1 MSTGT
6 NLRQE
11 IELADRDIARQEA
24 LSMKKLLDQLLQETL
39 KPYATY
45 SERQMLKAGE
55 LGACASQILQRRRK
69 AAQRN
74 GWLFM
79 GLIGLPAVFALF
91 TMRFDSTDPM
101 ISAIYVMFF
110 FAAFTHIPTLM
121 DVRFS
126 QARLETLIAIWMLSD
141 QNTSPEPE
149 ENTASLV
156 RLLYENK

>member
-11 IELADRDIARQEA
+11 IELADRDIARREG

-39 KPYATY
+39 KPYAND
-45 SERQMLKAGE
+45 SERQMLKAGQ

-69 AAQRN
+69 TAQRS
-74 GWLFM
+74 GWLF
-79 GLIGLPAVFALF
+79 LVLVSLPAIFALF
-91 TMRFDSTDPM
+91 AMWFDSIDPM
-101 ISAIYVMFF
+101 ITVIYVMFIF
-110 FAAFTHIPTLM
+110 GTLTHLSSLM
-121 DVRFS
+121 DLRFS

-149 ENTASLV
+149 ENTASLA
-156 RLLYENK
+156 RLVFENK